1 MRRNRRRTCSLRQNP
16 RESRFE
22 RITLMGVELKIETIE
37 GTRSLTERDSELLET
52 SQM

>member
-1 MRRNRRRTCSLRQNP
+1 MRRSRRRACSLRQKP
-16 RESRFE
+16 RESRSKT
-22 RITLMGVELKIETIE
+22 IIMGVELKIEKIE

>member
-1 MRRNRRRTCSLRQNP
+1 MRRNRRRTYSLRQKP
-16 RESRFE
+16 RESRFKN
-22 RITLMGVELKIETIE
+22 ITLMGVEPKIERIE